1 MIHLVQVIKIV
12 NLYNKMMLRKKI
24 ANIKINK
31 PININLKF
39 WQIILKWVGKIKIFI
54 KICLKKIVIWKQLNV
69 WLKETIK
76 IKLQVINRSLKMMII
91 KINKKVI

>member
-39 WQIILKWVGKIKIFI
+39 
-54 KICLKKIVIWKQLNV
+54 
-69 WLKETIK
+69 
-76 IKLQVINRSLKMMII
+76 
-91 KINKKVI
+91 